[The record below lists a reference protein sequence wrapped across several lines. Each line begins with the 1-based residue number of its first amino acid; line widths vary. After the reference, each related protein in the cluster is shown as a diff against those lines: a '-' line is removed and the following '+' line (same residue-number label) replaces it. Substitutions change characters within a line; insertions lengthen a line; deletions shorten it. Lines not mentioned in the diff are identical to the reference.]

1 MHLSADT
8 NSKGVMMMKTL
19 CTGCA
24 ALIAFAM
31 LAPQSVMAY
40 EENLLRPPHLQPQP
54 GKSPANQG
62 GQENIPPKPWES
74 RPWDSASEE
83 VRPKELRPGEQK
95 AMDDRRRA
103 GRKARKERLE
113 KERGKE
119 KETTEEVSSV
129 PDRTRQHH
137 SKWRRHQMESER
149 YYPAGMR

>member
-1 MHLSADT
+1 VALIPIAKES
-8 NSKGVMMMKTL
+8 MMMKIL

-40 EENLLRPPHLQPQP
+40 EESLLRQPQPQP
-54 GKSPANQG
+54 GKSPAKQR

-83 VRPKELRPGEQK
+83 VRPKELRPGERK
-95 AMDDRRRA
+95 ATEDSRRRV

-137 SKWRRHQMESER
+137 GKWRRHQMESER

>member
-1 MHLSADT
+1 
-8 NSKGVMMMKTL
+8 MMKIL

-40 EENLLRPPHLQPQP
+40 EESLLGQPQLQPQP
-54 GKSPANQG
+54 GKSPAKQR

-83 VRPKELRPGEQK
+83 VRPKELRPGERK
-95 AMDDRRRA
+95 AMEDSRRRV

-129 PDRTRQHH
+129 PERTRQHQ